1 MADCEHPTLQFG
13 RSSSSVF
20 CPECDR
26 VWFPRSRQDACDHKG
41 YSFEKHGRCCFKCGV
56 FMVDWGD

>member
-1 MADCEHPTLQFG
+1 MSTETIGGGLTVAQVSALQE
-13 RSSSSVF
+13 RN
-20 CPECDR
+20 
-26 VWFPRSRQDACDHKG
+26 RQEKELQKTCTHEG